1 VAALD
6 DFSSTIRETAVIQ
19 RVNAGM
25 MMEAAQALR
34 DICQQFERTG
44 APLADHHLPAGGY
57 MGEMIVKALIEA
69 GHIEEVFS
77 DERGFLHQYKPTK
90 EGQSLFTKLMKED
103 IFARKVS

>member
-1 VAALD
+1 MAALD
-6 DFSSTIRETAVIQ
+6 DFTSTISETAVIQ

-44 APLADHHLPAGGY
+44 TPLADHHLPAGGY

-69 GHIEEVFS
+69 GHIEEVLS
-77 DERGFLHQYKPTK
+77 DQRGFLHQYKPTK
-90 EGQSLFTKLMKED
+90 KGQSLYTKLMKEEA
-103 IFARKVS
+103 FARKVS